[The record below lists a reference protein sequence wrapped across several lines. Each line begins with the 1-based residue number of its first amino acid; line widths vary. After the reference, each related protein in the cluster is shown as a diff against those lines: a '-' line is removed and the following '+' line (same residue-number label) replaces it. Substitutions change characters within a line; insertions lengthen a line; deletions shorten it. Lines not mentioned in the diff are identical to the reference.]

1 MNRLQQIEQ
10 EVLSAGR
17 EWTRALLE
25 RRLQEECLAVEMVSA
40 KTGEELENTC
50 WRSMGL
56 DTVVGKVNLK
66 VHYGHSPEEE
76 AWVCPTRQAWGL
88 KPYERKTPELRA
100 RLAYTATVAGSY
112 AEAEKLATIW
122 GTPVS
127 DTSIHQCVQ
136 ELGEAARE
144 LRRPTPV
151 PATSEPAFDLVLMMD
166 GWLTRERGPDW
177 SAGPRK
183 KNPERVEWKEI
194 KSAVIYRL
202 EQRAE
207 NASGRGLLL
216 EKYVV
221 ATPPDTGPL
230 DFGQAV
236 REEAM
241 RRGLARA
248 KTVYLVMDG
257 AVWLWDLADDRFK
270 AAVKTLDFH
279 HAREH
284 LNTIAEALYGVGT
297 QRTKDWL
304 AEQVQSLRHGDE
316 ALVVN
321 RLEDLLKSQ
330 AQVKR
335 PTQIRKT
342 IAREVKYFRAH
353 RDHIHYEDRENE
365 GAPLGSG
372 AVESLGK
379 QLQRRL
385 RGCGQFWKRPGLS
398 NLLKLSVLAKNNELH
413 LLWRSSPT
421 TAFSA

>member
-1 MNRLQQIEQ
+1 MNRLRQIEQ
-10 EVLSAGR
+10 EVLTAGR
-17 EWTRALLE
+17 EWTRTQLE
-25 RRLQEECLAVEMVSA
+25 KRLQEECLAVEMVSA
-40 KTGEELENTC
+40 KTGEELENTR

-56 DTVVGKVNLK
+56 DTVVGKVKLK
-66 VHYGHSPEEE
+66 VHHGYCAEEE

-88 KPYERKTPELRA
+88 QPYERKTPEWRA
-100 RLAYTATVAGSY
+100 RLAYTATVVGSY
-112 AEAEKLATIW
+112 DEAEKLATLW

-136 ELGEAARE
+136 ELGPPARK
-144 LRRPTPV
+144 LTLPTPV
-151 PATSEPAFDLVLMMD
+151 PAPSEAPFDLVLMMD

-221 ATPPDTGPL
+221 ATPPETSPL

-236 REEAM
+236 RDEAM

-248 KTVYLVMDG
+248 QTVYLVMDG
-257 AVWLWDLADDRFK
+257 AVWLWDLAEDRFK
-270 AAVKTLDFH
+270 TAVKTLDFH

-284 LNTIAEALYGVGT
+284 LHTIAEALHGIGT
-297 QRTKDWL
+297 QRAKDWL
-304 AEQVQSLRHGDE
+304 AEQLASLRHGDE

-321 RLEDLLKSQ
+321 RLEDLLTSQ
-330 AQVKR
+330 AQAKR
-335 PTQIRKT
+335 PTKIRKT
-342 IAREVKYFRAH
+342 ITREVKYFRAH
-353 RDHIHYEDRENE
+353 REHIHYEDRENE

-385 RGCGQFWKRPGLS
+385 RGCGQFWRRPGLTH
-398 NLLKLSVLAKNNELH
+398 LLKLSVLAKNNDLH
-413 LLWRSSPT
+413 HLWN
-421 TAFSA
+421 

>member
-10 EVLSAGR
+10 EVLAAGR

-25 RRLQEECLAVEMVSA
+25 KRLQEECLAVEMVSA
-40 KTGEELENTC
+40 KTGEALENTR

-56 DTVVGKVNLK
+56 DTVVGRVNLK
-66 VHYGHSPEEE
+66 VHHGYCLEQE
-76 AWVCPTRQAWGL
+76 AWVCPTRVAWGL
-88 KPYERKTPELRA
+88 KPYQRKTPELRA
-100 RLAYTATVAGSY
+100 RLAYTATVVGSY

-127 DTSIHQCVQ
+127 DTSIHQGVQ
-136 ELGEAARE
+136 ELGQQARK
-144 LRRPTPV
+144 LALPTPA
-151 PATSEPAFDLVLMMD
+151 PAPAEPAFDLVLMMD

-183 KNPERVEWKEI
+183 KDPKRVEWKEI

-202 EQRAE
+202 EQRAQ
-207 NASGRGLLL
+207 NASGRGLLV
-216 EKYVV
+216 EKHVV
-221 ATPPDTGPL
+221 ATPPETRPL

-257 AVWLWDLADDRFK
+257 AVWLWDLAQDRFQT
-270 AAVKTLDFH
+270 AVKTLDFH

-284 LNTIAEALYGVGT
+284 LNTIAEALYGTET
-297 QRTKDWL
+297 QRAKEWL

-321 RLEDLLKSQ
+321 GLENLLQSQ
-330 AQVKR
+330 AQAKR
-335 PTQIRKT
+335 PTKIRKT
-342 IAREVKYFRAH
+342 IAREVKYFRSH
-353 RDHIHYEDRENE
+353 REHLHYEDREKE

-379 QLQRRL
+379 QLQRRM
-385 RGCGQFWKRPGLS
+385 RGCGQFWERPGLS
-398 NLLKLSVLAKNNELH
+398 NLLKLSVLAKNDDLH
-413 LLWRSSPT
+413 RLWN
-421 TAFSA
+421 